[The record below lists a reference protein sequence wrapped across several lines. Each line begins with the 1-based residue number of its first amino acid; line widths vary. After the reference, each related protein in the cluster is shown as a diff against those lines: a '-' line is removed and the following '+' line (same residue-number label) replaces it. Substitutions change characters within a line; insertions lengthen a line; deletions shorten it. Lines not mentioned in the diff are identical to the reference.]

1 MFFDGM
7 GFVRCVAGDIL
18 RHERQLK
25 KATDKSEIFGLT
37 LLYSAILLPGRMK
50 LNTANVSNL
59 QPLTF
64 STWFCRLS
72 EAFVYICIIMK
83 KKKKYN
89 SEEEE
94 NMAHILHDPVV
105 GYNEAPSADVETTSC
120 FPKPPGRVSVQELNK
135 MLDIA
140 EKNIEAGKI
149 ISHEDVLRM
158 SAKW

>member
-72 EAFVYICIIMK
+72 EAFHYICGIPDAVRTSLQTSLPDATHLSLYLRII
-83 KKKKYN
+83 
-89 SEEEE
+89 
-94 NMAHILHDPVV
+94 I
-105 GYNEAPSADVETTSC
+105 G
-120 FPKPPGRVSVQELNK
+120 
-135 MLDIA
+135 
-140 EKNIEAGKI
+140 
-149 ISHEDVLRM
+149 
-158 SAKW
+158 